1 MQPKTSWDLQWLTTP
16 GAASLPFPRG
26 WSDLERTAIPL
37 PPGTGE
43 GHIELFHLGQGMDI
57 CRGSVTF
64 NAALAGR
71 LVPMAEA
78 KGTVPD
84 PMFGIHSARL
94 GHVTVRERCA
104 RVELSYRGETTLFQH
119 VDRLDFQPLAHAS
132 EPLEITIITM
142 GVPILANLLG
152 QDQAMALL
160 RVLGVEA
167 LSSAATRALPHSVN
181 RILHETLP
189 SGLAGQ
195 MRILFSQA
203 KTLEYLCALSAL
215 LTGEDSPARS
225 TSRLVRTVADLRE
238 ELLALEGKVP
248 SLNDLA
254 RKYGRSAKALNDEFR
269 KQYGTS
275 IYGFVSEYRL
285 SEAHAALEHTDI
297 PMKAL
302 AANLGYSHVNNF
314 IAAFRKKFSYPPGQ
328 VRRGP
333 GRSVRA

>member
-1 MQPKTSWDLQWLTTP
+1 MQPKTSWDLQWLTDPTS
-16 GAASLPFPRG
+16 GGLQFPRG
-26 WSDLERTAIPL
+26 WSDLARTAIPL

-43 GHIELFHLGQGMDI
+43 GYIELFHLGQGMDI
-57 CRGSVTF
+57 CRGTVTF
-64 NAALAGR
+64 DPAMAGR
-71 LVPMAEA
+71 LVPMAEV
-78 KGTVPD
+78 KGTIPD
-84 PMFGIHSARL
+84 PMFGVQSARH
-94 GHVTVRERCA
+94 GQVTVRDRRA
-104 RVELSYRGETTLFQH
+104 GVELSYHGETTLFQH
-119 VDRLDFQPLAHAS
+119 VDRLDFQPLVSAS
-132 EPLEITIITM
+132 AEVEVTIITM
-142 GVPILANLLG
+142 GVPILATLLG

-160 RVLGVEA
+160 RVLGIEA

-181 RILHETLP
+181 RLLHETLP
-189 SGLAGQ
+189 SGLSGQ

-203 KTLEYLCALSAL
+203 KTLEYLCALSSL
-215 LTGEDSPARS
+215 LSGAAAPDRS
-225 TSRLVRTVADLRE
+225 TSKLVRTVADLRE

-254 RKYGRSAKALNDEFR
+254 RKYGRSAKALNDAFR
-269 KQYGTS
+269 SKYGTS
-275 IYGFVSEYRL
+275 IYAFVSEHRL